1 MPNPDELSEDALP
14 DHVSQQIETIAT
26 LHARGESD
34 VSVHQRLIERV
45 TAFLGR
51 PLFLNVTIAAIAVW
65 VFLNVPANRS
75 NLAPF
80 DPAPFPLL
88 AGLVSTGGLLLT
100 IVVLI
105 TQNRQARLAERRA
118 QLDLQVNLLSEQKIA
133 KVIALIEELRR
144 DIPSVRDRHDPE
156 AEAMSEAAD
165 PHAVLDALEE
175 KLNEVEENL
184 GTAEEKIGEAQEI
197 IEDMEPTPSRSS
209 PPLPKREGPEIG
221 NVR

>member
-1 MPNPDELSEDALP
+1 MAHLNEPGDEALP
-14 DHVSQQIETIAT
+14 DHVSQQVDTIAA
-26 LHARGESD
+26 LHARGEST

-51 PLFLNVTIAAIAVW
+51 PLFLNLTIAAIAVW
-65 VFLNVPANRS
+65 IFLNIPANRP

-80 DPAPFPLL
+80 DPPPFPLL

-133 KVIALIEELRR
+133 KVIALMEELRR
-144 DIPSVRDRHDPE
+144 DIPSVKNRHDPE

-165 PHAVLDALEE
+165 AHAVLDALEE
-175 KLNEVEENL
+175 KLD
-184 GTAEEKIGEAQEI
+184 EAKEI
-197 IEDMEPTPSRSS
+197 IEEAAPTPAR
-209 PPLPKREGPEIG
+209 
-221 NVR
+221 

>member
-1 MPNPDELSEDALP
+1 MAKPEEPSESVLP

-65 VFLNVPANRS
+65 IFLNIPANHP

-88 AGLVSTGGLLLT
+88 AWLVSTGGLLLT

-133 KVIALIEELRR
+133 KVIALMEELRR
-144 DIPSVRDRHDPE
+144 DIPSVRNRHDPE
-156 AEAMSEAAD
+156 AEAMSEAAN

-175 KLNEVEENL
+175 KLEA
-184 GTAEEKIGEAQEI
+184 AEEKIEEAQEI
-197 IEDMEPTPSRSS
+197 IEKTPM
-209 PPLPKREGPEIG
+209 P
-221 NVR
+221 